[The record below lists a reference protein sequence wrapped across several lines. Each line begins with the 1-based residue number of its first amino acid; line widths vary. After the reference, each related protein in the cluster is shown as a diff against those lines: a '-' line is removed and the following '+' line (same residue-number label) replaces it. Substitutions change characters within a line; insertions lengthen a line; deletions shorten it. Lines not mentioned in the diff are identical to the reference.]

1 MKQKRFGIDIDG
13 TVTCPTSLVPFINQD
28 FSLNITLNDIKKY
41 DLSEAL
47 NIPADRFRDWF
58 DEREPVIY
66 ENSPIA
72 TGAKEVLDS
81 WRQQFELF
89 FISAR
94 RNHLQYIT
102 EQWFHEHDL
111 QYDHIELIGSHDKIK
126 AAKKYQVDI
135 FFEDK
140 HDNAVSLHEELHIP
154 VILFNTPY
162 NQDPVPNG
170 VIRVDNWRQAQQWVN
185 SWCNH
190 FLTL

>member
-28 FSLNITLNDIKKY
+28 FSMNITLKDIKKY

-58 DEREPVIY
+58 DEREPIIY

-72 TGAKEVLDS
+72 PGAKEVLDS
-81 WRQQFELF
+81 WKQQFELF

-94 RNHLQYIT
+94 RNHLQHVT
-102 EQWFHEHDL
+102 EKWFHEHDL

-140 HDNAVSLHEELHIP
+140 HDNAVSIHEELHIP
-154 VILFNTPY
+154 VMLFNTPY

-170 VIRVDNWRQAQQWVN
+170 VIRVDNWAQAKQWVQN
-185 SWCNH
+185 WCNYSV
-190 FLTL
+190 TL